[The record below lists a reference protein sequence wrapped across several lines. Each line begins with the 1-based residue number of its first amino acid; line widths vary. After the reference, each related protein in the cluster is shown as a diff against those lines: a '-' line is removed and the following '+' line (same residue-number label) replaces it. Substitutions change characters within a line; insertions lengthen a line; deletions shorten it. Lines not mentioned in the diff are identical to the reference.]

1 MRNLLRFDTPMHFS
15 WKAVQ
20 ARATVGEGYFPAT
33 AERTLVASGVYTTSM
48 LWTNN
53 PSTTAVIPFASPP
66 RGHSSV
72 RSMLPPQVGG
82 IAVGAE
88 VLRTEVGNANNARGF
103 LQDERL
109 ARVVRLGCEDGHAD
123 AVGAPPHLRY
133 VPVHRDRPRPVL
145 RQLGEAAQVDRVR
158 APRPRQAVQ
167 LLQAPPLDKGEHV
180 RLPQPRWSMRTE
192 EEGFDARE
200 FTPSDRRPP
209 VPFTP
214 GRAPSKIVVSVCC
227 GDSASREC
235 LMTAAAENR

>member
-1 MRNLLRFDTPMHFS
+1 MNGSHMWSIWAAKTGTPMQSSHRRS
-15 WKAVQ
+15 SAIYRPTVI
-20 ARATVGEGYFPAT
+20 ARAPYFD
-33 AERTLVASGVYTTSM
+33 
-48 LWTNN
+48 
-53 PSTTAVIPFASPP
+53 
-66 RGHSSV
+66 SSV
-72 RSMLPPQVGG
+72 KPPES
-82 IAVGAE
+82 IA
-88 VLRTEVGNANNARGF
+88 
-103 LQDERL
+103 
-109 ARVVRLGCEDGHAD
+109 
-123 AVGAPPHLRY
+123 Y
-133 VPVHRDRPRPVL
+133 
-145 RQLGEAAQVDRVR
+145 VR

-167 LLQAPPLDKGEHV
+167 LLQAPPRDEEGHV